1 MPVIAVILALQVG
14 SQPKINEHHWLVVT
28 TQATSLPVGV
38 SEKKVWAGR
47 TPRPHFFFG
56 FTWLGLSS
64 YG

>member
-38 SEKKVWAGR
+38 SEKKVWAGAYAPAH
-47 TPRPHFFFG
+47 TFFSASPG
-56 FTWLGLSS
+56 SG
-64 YG
+64 